1 MMPERQLSDES
12 TPQKMDREIGDGG
25 NESTLKNGS
34 DVAEDSSVRS
44 SCKIDRYGFIETD
57 TTNLSTMT
65 VPEAMLKKRIH
76 KENDRSK
83 KWLRM
88 LHKDGSSKLKERA
101 RKGIPDAVRGASWL
115 WIMQQYVSE
124 YGEIKKRYPDPS
136 SILTRHG
143 SESTLDARTTDEI
156 ERDIDRTFPKHTMFE
171 ADGGLGQNALRRILQ
186 NYAALDTEVGYC
198 QGMGFI
204 AALFL
209 TYLVEEDAFY
219 CFHSALSRASSPLRL
234 MYLPKMSETQKV
246 LHVFEQLGAQHLGS
260 LWTHMSSEGIHP
272 TMYATEWFMT
282 MFCRGFSF
290 DLVTRVWDI
299 YLAEGNFKIV
309 YRVSLAILK
318 SFEKEF
324 MARSFEKMMA
334 LLKELPRLIDANA
347 LIELTWKI
355 PLKTAHIT
363 HHEAEY
369 AKSLSGSCSTDK
381 KKVKG

>member
-1 MMPERQLSDES
+1 
-12 TPQKMDREIGDGG
+12 
-25 NESTLKNGS
+25 
-34 DVAEDSSVRS
+34 
-44 SCKIDRYGFIETD
+44 
-57 TTNLSTMT
+57 
-65 VPEAMLKKRIH
+65 
-76 KENDRSK
+76 
-83 KWLRM
+83 
-88 LHKDGSSKLKERA
+88 
-101 RKGIPDAVRGASWL
+101 
-115 WIMQQYVSE
+115 
-124 YGEIKKRYPDPS
+124 
-136 SILTRHG
+136 
-143 SESTLDARTTDEI
+143 
-156 ERDIDRTFPKHTMFE
+156 MFE

-186 NYAALDTEVGYC
+186 SYAALDTEVGYC

-219 CFHSALSRASSPLRL
+219 CFHSVLSRSSSPLRL

-246 LHVFEQLGAQHLGS
+246 LYVFEQLGAQHLGS
-260 LWTHMSSEGIHP
+260 LWTHMSAEGIHP

-299 YLAEGNFKIV
+299 YLAEGSFKIV

-318 SFEKEF
+318 SFEKQF
-324 MARSFEKMMA
+324 MERSFEKMMA
-334 LLKELPRLIDANA
+334 LLKELPRLIDADA

-369 AKSLSGSCSTDK
+369 AKSLAGSSAGK
-381 KKVKG
+381 KAKG